1 MIMQSNIKKI
11 GHVYEYP
18 TMHDIGISRHG
29 QSMIACMIS
38 TEYFWEFKSK
48 DCMLGMLLKSLIGLL
63 HSQDGKN
70 QVLTGF

>member
-1 MIMQSNIKKI
+1 MHSNIKKI

-18 TMHDIGISRHG
+18 TMHNIGISRHS
-29 QSMIACMIS
+29 QSMIACMIL
-38 TEYFWEFKSK
+38 TEYFLEFKSK
-48 DCMLGMLLKSLIGLL
+48 DCIVGMLLKSLIL

>member
-1 MIMQSNIKKI
+1 MHNNIEKI

-18 TMHDIGISRHG
+18 TMHDIGISRHS
-29 QSMIACMIS
+29 QSMTACMIL

-48 DCMLGMLLKSLIGLL
+48 DCIVGMLLKSLIL
-63 HSQDGKN
+63 HSQDAKN